1 MRSHLLALVA
11 GVVVLAAASVAS
23 AADFTIGGQAT
34 GKSQQGSDGSYSIKG
49 TYTDA
54 DGNVGT
60 YSGKYTMT
68 TKGFTSCRATG
79 LSAVYCDQVPDFP
92 SRCNLVTGNVT
103 FVSADGKKLKLN
115 IGSGG
120 FAPPDSRIASGVCL
134 DPANPSVF
142 DTYLLLS
149 NRSNL
154 VPATTEQFSKGYGP
168 LDFALG
174 SLVGTSTQR
183 GRSQVFTDDLTLQ
196 VTLTP
201 PS

>member
-1 MRSHLLALVA
+1 
-11 GVVVLAAASVAS
+11 
-23 AADFTIGGQAT
+23 
-34 GKSQQGSDGSYSIKG
+34 
-49 TYTDA
+49 
-54 DGNVGT
+54 
-60 YSGKYTMT
+60 MT
-68 TKGFTSCRATG
+68 TEGFTSCRATG
-79 LSAVYCDQVPDFP
+79 LSSQNCDQVPEFP
-92 SRCNLVTGNVT
+92 SRCNLVTGSVT
-103 FVSADGKKLKLN
+103 FVSADGKKLRLN

-120 FAPPDSRIASGVCL
+120 FDPPQSRIVSGICY

-154 VPATTEQFSKGYGP
+154 VPATTEQFSKGYGL

-183 GRSQVFTDDLTLQ
+183 GKSQVFTDDLTLQ